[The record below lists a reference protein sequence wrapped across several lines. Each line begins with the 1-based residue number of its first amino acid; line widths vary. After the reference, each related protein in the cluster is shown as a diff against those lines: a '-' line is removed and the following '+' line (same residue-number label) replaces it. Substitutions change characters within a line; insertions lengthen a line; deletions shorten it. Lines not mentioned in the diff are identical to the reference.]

1 MKLVNSAVSLYFK
14 SRYHRIEKMVN
25 EPIQTQEQ
33 IFKYLIESA
42 KNTEWGVK
50 HDYKS
55 INKELTFRERVP
67 VGDYESHKSY
77 INKMMHGMPNILW
90 QGQVKWFSKSSG
102 TTSDKSKYLPVSD
115 AALKQ
120 THMRGPRDTLTMYHI
135 NYPNPNLFDGDSI
148 VLSGS
153 LAKFKP
159 FPKTQFGDVSAI
171 MVSNM
176 PSFFRLFYT
185 PSHDVALLT
194 EWEKKLDLAAKQAI
208 KKNITSM
215 GGVPTWN
222 LVLFRKVLELSG
234 KSNILEVWPN
244 FELYIHGGVNF
255 EPYRAQ
261 FRELLPSDDVN
272 YQEVYNASEGYFAA
286 QMHPEDDDMFM
297 LLDNGIYYEFVPM
310 DDWAEGNM
318 ENTVPLSGV
327 KMGVNYAILISTNAG
342 LWRYQCGDTVKF
354 TSLSPYK
361 IKITGRTKHFINAFG
376 EEVMVANTDKAIA
389 MTCETM
395 NCTVEEYTA
404 APVYISGLEG
414 RGGHEWIIEFGIAP
428 NDIEEF
434 AELLDKNLQS
444 INSDYE
450 AKRFRSLALNRLK
463 INAVNRNT
471 FLDWMRSRGKFG
483 GQNKVPRL
491 SNNRRYVEEILEFA
505 KRK

>member
-14 SRYHRIEKMVN
+14 SRYHRIERMIN
-25 EPIQTQEQ
+25 QPFETQEL
-33 IFKYLIESA
+33 IFKTLIETA
-42 KNTEWGVK
+42 KDTEWGQK
-50 HDYKS
+50 YGYHS
-55 INKELTFRERVP
+55 IQKELTFQERVP
-67 VGDYESHKSY
+67 VGDYESHKPY
-77 INKMMHGMPNILW
+77 INKMMHGMSDILC

-115 AALKQ
+115 SALKQ
-120 THMRGPRDTLTMYHI
+120 NHMRGARDTLTMYHI
-135 NYPNPNLFDGDSI
+135 NYPNPNIFDGDSI
-148 VLSGS
+148 VLGGS
-153 LAKFKP
+153 LDKFKP
-159 FPKTQFGDVSAI
+159 FPKTKFGDVSAI

-194 EWEKKLDLAAKQAI
+194 EWEKKLDLAAQQALSR
-208 KKNITSM
+208 NITNM

-222 LVLFRKVLELSG
+222 LVLFRRILELSG
-234 KSNILEVWPN
+234 KKNILEVWPN

-261 FRELLPSDDVN
+261 FKELLPSDNVK

-286 QMHPEDDDMFM
+286 QMRPEDDDMLLF
-297 LLDNGIYYEFVPM
+297 LDNGIYYEFVPM
-310 DDWAEGNM
+310 DDWGEGNM
-318 ENTVPLSGV
+318 AAAVPLEGV
-327 KMGVNYAILISTNAG
+327 ELGVNYAILITTNAG

-354 TSLSPYK
+354 TSKHPHK

-389 MTCETM
+389 MTTETM

-404 APVYISGLEG
+404 APVYIAGLEG

-428 NDIEEF
+428 KDVEAF
-434 AELLDKNLQS
+434 ADLLDKNLQT

-450 AKRFRSLALNRLK
+450 AKRFKSLALNRLK
-463 INAVNRNT
+463 INVAPKDT

-483 GQNKVPRL
+483 GQHKVPRL
-491 SNNRRYVEEILEFA
+491 SNNRKYVEEILDFI
-505 KRK
+505 KKK